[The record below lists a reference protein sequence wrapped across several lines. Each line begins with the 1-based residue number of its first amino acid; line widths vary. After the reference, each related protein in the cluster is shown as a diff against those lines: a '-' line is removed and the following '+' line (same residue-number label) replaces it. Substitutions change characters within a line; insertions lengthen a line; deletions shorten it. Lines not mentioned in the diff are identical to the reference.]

1 MSNYGKPERP
11 GNVPEWAYADA
22 EVVNGTGQTLMW
34 MHDDRCDEA
43 GGGTECCTGD
53 LECQTKHMDWRGMEA
68 LAWWMLE
75 QANIARWHQLREACM
90 RG

>member
-1 MSNYGKPERP
+1 MASRSNPQTSPSG
-11 GNVPEWAYADA
+11 AYADA
-22 EVVNGTGQTLMW
+22 EVVNGTGDTLLW

-43 GGGTECCTGD
+43 GGSVECCTGD
-53 LECQTKHMDWRGMEA
+53 LECRIKHMDWRDMEA

-75 QANIARWHQLREACM
+75 QANIARWNQLREACM

>member
-11 GNVPEWAYADA
+11 GSVPKWAYADA
-22 EVVNGTGQTLMW
+22 EIVNGTGDTLMW

-43 GGGTECCTGD
+43 GGTVECCTGD
-53 LECQTKHMDWRGMEA
+53 LECRLRHMDWREMEA

-75 QANIARWHQLREACM
+75 QANIARWNQLREACM